1 MSKTTI
7 RQWHSY
13 IGVFI
18 APSVLLFA
26 LTGAVQIFNLH
37 EAHGGYVPP
46 AVVEKLSSLHKDQ
59 VFAAGHHH
67 DGPPPGALPA
77 GSPPPAK
84 PDDDDDDDKL
94 KPATLILKYFFLL
107 VAICLALSTCF
118 GLWMGLTQT
127 RRKGLAWGLLIA
139 GLVVPLGLLLAA

>member
-1 MSKTTI
+1 MSKLLI
-7 RQWHSY
+7 RQWHAY

-37 EAHGGYVPP
+37 EAHGAYVPLP
-46 AVVEKLSSLHKDQ
+46 IVEKLSKLHKDQ
-59 VFAAGHHH
+59 VFASGGHHHEH
-67 DGPPPGALPA
+67 DGPPAGA
-77 GSPPPAK
+77 PPAATH
-84 PDDDDDDDKL
+84 DDDDDDDKVE
-94 KPATLILKYFFLL
+94 PATLVLKYFFLI

-127 RRKGLAWGLLIA
+127 RRKGLAWVLLIA
-139 GLVVPLGLLLAA
+139 GLVIPLGLVLAA